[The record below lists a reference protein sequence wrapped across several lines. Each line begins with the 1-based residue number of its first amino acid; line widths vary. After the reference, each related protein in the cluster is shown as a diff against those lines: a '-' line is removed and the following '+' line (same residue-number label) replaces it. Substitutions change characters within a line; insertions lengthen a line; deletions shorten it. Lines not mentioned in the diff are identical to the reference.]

1 MIVMKKDNLH
11 IRAIRYFY
19 DIVGELDEVSYAA
32 LTNFGNNMYMLFMTV
47 TLLSFLVSFALGE
60 DVMGI
65 SLFLTL
71 VYSQFKQDAIIKQLG
86 LDKLVVA
93 KADVKMARK
102 KMMKRTLYQTL
113 QIAVLSLLVSICLW
127 QSQILQESGTSAAE
141 YFQFVTPMTVVLL
154 TLVGFVSFYFANRKR
169 ITFI

>member
-1 MIVMKKDNLH
+1 MKKENLH

-19 DIVGELDEVSYAA
+19 DIVGELDEVSYAT

-47 TLLSFLVSFALGE
+47 TLVSFLVSFALGE

-86 LDKLVVA
+86 LDKLFVA
-93 KADVKMARK
+93 KADVKLARK

-113 QIAVLSLLVSICLW
+113 QIAVLSLLVSIGLW
-127 QSQILQESGTSAAE
+127 HLQIPQESGTSAAE

-154 TLVGFVSFYFANRKR
+154 TLVGFLSFYIVNRKK
-169 ITFI
+169 IKLI

>member
-1 MIVMKKDNLH
+1 MKKENLH

-19 DIVGELDEVSYAA
+19 DIVGELDELSYAA

-47 TLLSFLVSFALGE
+47 TLLIFLVSFALGE

-71 VYSQFKQDAIIKQLG
+71 VYSQVKQEATIKRLG
-86 LDKLVVA
+86 LDKLFVA
-93 KADVKMARK
+93 KADVKLARK

-113 QIAVLSLLVSICLW
+113 QIAVLSLLVSIGLW
-127 QSQILQESGTSAAE
+127 QLQIPQESGTSATE

>member
-1 MIVMKKDNLH
+1 MKKENLH

-19 DIVGELDEVSYAA
+19 DIVGELDEMSYAT

-71 VYSQFKQDAIIKQLG
+71 VYSQVKQEAIIKQLG
-86 LDKLVVA
+86 LAKLVVA
-93 KADVKMARK
+93 KDDVKLARK
-102 KMMKRTLYQTL
+102 KMMKRTLFQTL
-113 QIAVLSLLVSICLW
+113 QIAVYSLLVSIGLW
-127 QSQILQESGTSAAE
+127 QLQIPQESGTSAAE
-141 YFQFVTPMTVVLL
+141 YFQFVTPMTVVLM
-154 TLVGFVSFYFANRKR
+154 TLVGFLSFYIVNRKK
-169 ITFI
+169 IKLI

>member
-1 MIVMKKDNLH
+1 MKKENLH

-19 DIVGELDEVSYAA
+19 DIVGELDEMSYAT

-71 VYSQFKQDAIIKQLG
+71 VYSQVKQEAIIKQLG
-86 LDKLVVA
+86 LAKLVVA
-93 KADVKMARK
+93 KDDVKLARK
-102 KMMKRTLYQTL
+102 KMMKRTLFQTL
-113 QIAVLSLLVSICLW
+113 QIAVYSLLVSIGLW
-127 QSQILQESGTSAAE
+127 QLQIPQESGTSAAE

-154 TLVGFVSFYFANRKR
+154 TLVGFVSFFFANRKK

>member
-1 MIVMKKDNLH
+1 MKKGNLH
-11 IRAIRYFY
+11 IKAIRYFY
-19 DIVGELDEVSYAA
+19 DIVGELDEVSYAT

-47 TLLSFLVSFALGE
+47 TLVSFLVSFALGE

-71 VYSQFKQDAIIKQLG
+71 VYSQFKQGAIIKQLG
-86 LDKLVVA
+86 LDKLFVA
-93 KADVKMARK
+93 KADVKLARK

-113 QIAVLSLLVSICLW
+113 QIAVYSLLVSIALW
-127 QSQILQESGTSAAE
+127 QSHIPQESGTSAAE
-141 YFQFVTPMTVVLL
+141 YFQFVTPMTVVLM
-154 TLVGFVSFYFANRKR
+154 TFIGFVSFYFTNRKK

>member
-1 MIVMKKDNLH
+1 MKKENLH
-11 IRAIRYFY
+11 IKAIRYFY
-19 DIVGELDEVSYAA
+19 DIVAELDEVSYAA

-71 VYSQFKQDAIIKQLG
+71 VYSQVEQEATIKRLG
-86 LDKLVVA
+86 LDKLFVA

-113 QIAVLSLLVSICLW
+113 QIAVLSLLVSIGLW
-127 QSQILQESGTSAAE
+127 QLQIPQESGTSATE

-154 TLVGFVSFYFANRKR
+154 TLVGFVSFYFANRKK

>member
-1 MIVMKKDNLH
+1 MKKENLH
-11 IRAIRYFY
+11 IKAIRYFY
-19 DIVGELDEVSYAA
+19 DIVGELDEVSYAT

-47 TLLSFLVSFALGE
+47 TLVSLLVSFALGE

-86 LDKLVVA
+86 LDKLFVA
-93 KADVKMARK
+93 KADVKLARK
-102 KMMKRTLYQTL
+102 KMMKRTLFQTL
-113 QIAVLSLLVSICLW
+113 QIAVYGLLVSIGLW
-127 QSQILQESGTSAAE
+127 QLQIPQESGTSAAE

-154 TLVGFVSFYFANRKR
+154 TLVGFLSFYIVNRKK
-169 ITFI
+169 IKLI

>member
-1 MIVMKKDNLH
+1 MKKENLH

-47 TLLSFLVSFALGE
+47 TLVSFLVSFALGE

-93 KADVKMARK
+93 KADVKLARK
-102 KMMKRTLYQTL
+102 KMMKRTLFQAL
-113 QIAVLSLLVSICLW
+113 QIAVLSLLVSIGLW
-127 QSQILQESGTSAAE
+127 QLQIPQESGTSAAE

-154 TLVGFVSFYFANRKR
+154 TLVGFLSFYIVNRKK
-169 ITFI
+169 IKLI

>member
-1 MIVMKKDNLH
+1 MKKENLH

-19 DIVGELDEVSYAA
+19 DIVGELDEVSYAT

-47 TLLSFLVSFALGE
+47 ALVGFLVSFALGE

-86 LDKLVVA
+86 LDKLFVA
-93 KADVKMARK
+93 KADVKLARK
-102 KMMKRTLYQTL
+102 KMMKRTLFQTL
-113 QIAVLSLLVSICLW
+113 QIAVYSLLVSIGIW
-127 QSQILQESGTSAAE
+127 QLQIPQESGTSVAE
-141 YFQFVTPMTVVLL
+141 YFQFVTPITVVFL
-154 TLVGFVSFYFANRKR
+154 TLVGFLSFYIVNRKK
-169 ITFI
+169 IKLI

>member
-1 MIVMKKDNLH
+1 MKKENVH
-11 IRAIRYFY
+11 IKAIRYFY
-19 DIVGELDEVSYAA
+19 DIVGELDEVSYAT

-47 TLLSFLVSFALGE
+47 TLVSFLVSFALGE

-86 LDKLVVA
+86 LDKLFVA
-93 KADVKMARK
+93 KADVKLARK
-102 KMMKRTLYQTL
+102 KMMKRTLFQTL
-113 QIAVLSLLVSICLW
+113 QIAVYSLLVSIGLW
-127 QSQILQESGTSAAE
+127 QLQIPQESGTSAAE

-154 TLVGFVSFYFANRKR
+154 TLVGFLSFNIVNRKK
-169 ITFI
+169 IKLI

>member
-1 MIVMKKDNLH
+1 MKKENLH

-19 DIVGELDEVSYAA
+19 DIVGELDEVSYAT

-86 LDKLVVA
+86 LDKLVVE
-93 KADVKMARK
+93 KADVKLARK
-102 KMMKRTLYQTL
+102 KMMKRTLFQTL
-113 QIAVLSLLVSICLW
+113 QIAVYSLLVSIGIW
-127 QSQILQESGTSAAE
+127 QLQIPQESGTSVAE
-141 YFQFVTPMTVVLL
+141 YFQFVTPMTVVFL
-154 TLVGFVSFYFANRKR
+154 SFYIVNRKK
-169 ITFI
+169 IKLI

>member
-1 MIVMKKDNLH
+1 MKKENVH
-11 IRAIRYFY
+11 IKAIRYFY
-19 DIVGELDEVSYAA
+19 DIVGELDEVSYAT
-32 LTNFGNNMYMLFMTV
+32 LTNFGNNMYMLFLTV
-47 TLLSFLVSFALGE
+47 TLVSFLVSFALGE

-86 LDKLVVA
+86 LDKLLVA
-93 KADVKMARK
+93 KADVKLARK

-113 QIAVLSLLVSICLW
+113 QIAVYSLLVSIGIW
-127 QSQILQESGTSAAE
+127 QLHIPQESGTSATE

-154 TLVGFVSFYFANRKR
+154 TVIGFVSFYFANRKK

>member
-1 MIVMKKDNLH
+1 MKKENLH

-86 LDKLVVA
+86 LDKLFVA
-93 KADVKMARK
+93 KADVKLARK
-102 KMMKRTLYQTL
+102 KMMKRTLFQTL
-113 QIAVLSLLVSICLW
+113 QIAVYSLLVSIGMW
-127 QSQILQESGTSAAE
+127 QLQIPQESGTSAAE

-154 TLVGFVSFYFANRKR
+154 TLVGFLSFNIVNRKK
-169 ITFI
+169 IKLI

>member
-1 MIVMKKDNLH
+1 MKKENLH

-32 LTNFGNNMYMLFMTV
+32 LTNFGNNMYMLFITV

-65 SLFLTL
+65 SLFLAL

-102 KMMKRTLYQTL
+102 KMMKRTLFQTL
-113 QIAVLSLLVSICLW
+113 QIAVLSLLVSIGLW
-127 QSQILQESGTSAAE
+127 QSQIPQESGTSAAE
-141 YFQFVTPMTVVLL
+141 YFQFVTPMTVVFL
-154 TLVGFVSFYFANRKR
+154 TLVGFLSFYIVNRKK
-169 ITFI
+169 IKLI

>member
-1 MIVMKKDNLH
+1 MKKENLH

-19 DIVGELDEVSYAA
+19 DIVGELDEISYAT

-47 TLLSFLVSFALGE
+47 TLVSFLVSFALGE
-60 DVMGI
+60 DVKGI

-86 LDKLVVA
+86 LDKLFVA
-93 KADVKMARK
+93 KADVKLARK
-102 KMMKRTLYQTL
+102 KMMKRTLFQTL
-113 QIAVLSLLVSICLW
+113 QIAVLSLLVSIGLW
-127 QSQILQESGTSAAE
+127 QLQIPQESGTSAAE

-154 TLVGFVSFYFANRKR
+154 AIVGFLSFNIVNRKK
-169 ITFI
+169 IKLI

>member
-1 MIVMKKDNLH
+1 MKKENLH
-11 IRAIRYFY
+11 IKAIRYFY
-19 DIVGELDEVSYAA
+19 DIVGELDEVSYAT

-47 TLLSFLVSFALGE
+47 TLVSLLVSFALGE

-86 LDKLVVA
+86 LDKLFVA
-93 KADVKMARK
+93 KADVKLARK
-102 KMMKRTLYQTL
+102 KMMKRTLFQTL
-113 QIAVLSLLVSICLW
+113 QIAVYSLLVSIGLW
-127 QSQILQESGTSAAE
+127 QLQIPQESGTSAAE

-154 TLVGFVSFYFANRKR
+154 TLVGFLSFNIVNRKK
-169 ITFI
+169 IKLI

>member
-1 MIVMKKDNLH
+1 MKKENLH

-19 DIVGELDEVSYAA
+19 DIVGELDEMSYAT

-65 SLFLTL
+65 SFFLTL
-71 VYSQFKQDAIIKQLG
+71 VYSQVKQEAIIKRLG

-113 QIAVLSLLVSICLW
+113 QIAVYSLLVSIGLW
-127 QSQILQESGTSAAE
+127 QLQIPQESGTSATE

-154 TLVGFVSFYFANRKR
+154 TLVGFVSFYFANRKK

>member
-1 MIVMKKDNLH
+1 MKKENLH

-32 LTNFGNNMYMLFMTV
+32 LTNFGNNMYMLFITV

-71 VYSQFKQDAIIKQLG
+71 VYSQFKQDVIIKQLG

-93 KADVKMARK
+93 KAEVKLARK
-102 KMMKRTLYQTL
+102 KMMKRTLFQTL
-113 QIAVLSLLVSICLW
+113 QIAVYSLLVSIGMW
-127 QSQILQESGTSAAE
+127 QLQIPQESGTSAAE

-154 TLVGFVSFYFANRKR
+154 TLVGFISFYIVNRKK
-169 ITFI
+169 IKLI

>member
-1 MIVMKKDNLH
+1 MKKENLH

-32 LTNFGNNMYMLFMTV
+32 LTNFGNNMYMLFITV

-86 LDKLVVA
+86 LAKLVVA
-93 KADVKMARK
+93 KDDVKLARK
-102 KMMKRTLYQTL
+102 KMMKRTLFQTL
-113 QIAVLSLLVSICLW
+113 QIAVYSLLVSIGLW
-127 QSQILQESGTSAAE
+127 QLQIPQESGTSAAE
-141 YFQFVTPMTVVLL
+141 YFQFVTPMTVVLM
-154 TLVGFVSFYFANRKR
+154 TLVGFLSFYIVNRKK
-169 ITFI
+169 IKLI

>member
-1 MIVMKKDNLH
+1 MKKENLH
-11 IRAIRYFY
+11 IKAIRYFY
-19 DIVGELDEVSYAA
+19 DIVGELDEVSYAT

-71 VYSQFKQDAIIKQLG
+71 VYSQVKQEATIKRLG
-86 LDKLVVA
+86 LDKLFVA
-93 KADVKMARK
+93 KADVKLARK

-113 QIAVLSLLVSICLW
+113 QIAVLSLLVSIGLW
-127 QSQILQESGTSAAE
+127 QLQIPQESGTSAAE
-141 YFQFVTPMTVVLL
+141 YYQFVTPMTVVLM
-154 TLVGFVSFYFANRKR
+154 TLVGFVSFYFANRKK

>member
-1 MIVMKKDNLH
+1 MKMENLH

-19 DIVGELDEVSYAA
+19 DIVGELDEMSYAT

-71 VYSQFKQDAIIKQLG
+71 VYSQVKQEAIIKRLG
-86 LDKLVVA
+86 LNKLFVA
-93 KADVKMARK
+93 KADVKLARK

-113 QIAVLSLLVSICLW
+113 QIAVLSLLVSIGLW
-127 QSQILQESGTSAAE
+127 QLQIPQESGTSAAE

-154 TLVGFVSFYFANRKR
+154 TVVGFVSFYFANRKK

>member
-1 MIVMKKDNLH
+1 MKKENVH
-11 IRAIRYFY
+11 IKAIRYFY
-19 DIVGELDEVSYAA
+19 DIVGELDAVSYAT

-47 TLLSFLVSFALGE
+47 TLVSFLVSFALGE

-71 VYSQFKQDAIIKQLG
+71 VYSQFKQNAIIKQLA
-86 LDKLVVA
+86 LDKLLVA
-93 KADVKMARK
+93 KADVKLARK

-113 QIAVLSLLVSICLW
+113 QIAVYSLLVSIGIW
-127 QSQILQESGTSAAE
+127 QLHIPQESGTSAAE

-154 TLVGFVSFYFANRKR
+154 TLVGFLSFNIVNRKK
-169 ITFI
+169 IKLI

>member
-1 MIVMKKDNLH
+1 MKKENLH

-19 DIVGELDEVSYAA
+19 DIVGELDEVSYAT

-47 TLLSFLVSFALGE
+47 TLVSFLVSFALGE

-93 KADVKMARK
+93 KADVKLARK
-102 KMMKRTLYQTL
+102 KMMKRTLFQAL
-113 QIAVLSLLVSICLW
+113 QIAVLSLLVSIGLW
-127 QSQILQESGTSAAE
+127 QLQIPQESGTSAAE

-154 TLVGFVSFYFANRKR
+154 TMVGFLSFYIVNRKK
-169 ITFI
+169 IKLI

>member
-1 MIVMKKDNLH
+1 MKKENLH
-11 IRAIRYFY
+11 IKAIRYFY
-19 DIVGELDEVSYAA
+19 DIVGELDQVSYAT
-32 LTNFGNNMYMLFMTV
+32 LTNFGNNMYMLFLTV
-47 TLLSFLVSFALGE
+47 TLVSFLVSFALGE

-86 LDKLVVA
+86 LDKLLVA
-93 KADVKMARK
+93 KADVKLARK

-113 QIAVLSLLVSICLW
+113 QIAVYSLLVSIGIW
-127 QSQILQESGTSAAE
+127 QLQIPQESGTNAAE

-154 TLVGFVSFYFANRKR
+154 TFIGFVSFYFANRKK

>member
-1 MIVMKKDNLH
+1 MKKENLH

-19 DIVGELDEVSYAA
+19 DIVGELDEVSYAT

-71 VYSQFKQDAIIKQLG
+71 VYSQVKQEAIIKRLG
-86 LDKLVVA
+86 LDKLFVA

-113 QIAVLSLLVSICLW
+113 QIAVLSLLVSIGLW
-127 QSQILQESGTSAAE
+127 QLQIPQESGTSAAE

-154 TLVGFVSFYFANRKR
+154 SLVGFVSFYFANRKK

>member
-1 MIVMKKDNLH
+1 MKKENLH

-19 DIVGELDEVSYAA
+19 DIVGELDEVSYAT
-32 LTNFGNNMYMLFMTV
+32 LTNFGNNMYMLFMTM
-47 TLLSFLVSFALGE
+47 TLVSFLVSFALGE

-71 VYSQFKQDAIIKQLG
+71 VYSQFKQDAIIKQMG
-86 LDKLVVA
+86 LDKLFVA
-93 KADVKMARK
+93 KAEVKMARK

-113 QIAVLSLLVSICLW
+113 QIAVLSLLVSIGLW
-127 QSQILQESGTSAAE
+127 QFQIPQERGTSAAE

-154 TLVGFVSFYFANRKR
+154 TLVGFLSFNIVNRKK
-169 ITFI
+169 IKLI

>member
-1 MIVMKKDNLH
+1 MKKENLH

-32 LTNFGNNMYMLFMTV
+32 LTNFGNNMYMLFITV

-65 SLFLTL
+65 SLFLAL

-102 KMMKRTLYQTL
+102 KMMKRTLFQTL
-113 QIAVLSLLVSICLW
+113 QIAVLSLLVSIGLW
-127 QSQILQESGTSAAE
+127 QSQIPQESGTSAAE

-154 TLVGFVSFYFANRKR
+154 AIVGFLSFYIVNRKK
-169 ITFI
+169 IKLI

>member
-1 MIVMKKDNLH
+1 MKKENVH
-11 IRAIRYFY
+11 IKAIRYFY
-19 DIVGELDEVSYAA
+19 DIVGELDEVSYAT

-47 TLLSFLVSFALGE
+47 TLVSFLVSFALGE

-86 LDKLVVA
+86 LDKLFVA
-93 KADVKMARK
+93 KADVKLARK
-102 KMMKRTLYQTL
+102 KMMKRTLFQTL
-113 QIAVLSLLVSICLW
+113 QIAVYSLLVSIGLW
-127 QSQILQESGTSAAE
+127 QLQIPQESGTSAAE

-154 TLVGFVSFYFANRKR
+154 TLVGFLSFYIVNRKK
-169 ITFI
+169 IKLI

>member
-1 MIVMKKDNLH
+1 MKKENLH

-19 DIVGELDEVSYAA
+19 DIIGELDEVSYAT

-86 LDKLVVA
+86 LDKLVVE
-93 KADVKMARK
+93 KADVKLARK
-102 KMMKRTLYQTL
+102 KMMKRTLFQTL
-113 QIAVLSLLVSICLW
+113 QIAVYSLLVSIGIW
-127 QSQILQESGTSAAE
+127 QLQIPQESGTSAAE
-141 YFQFVTPMTVVLL
+141 YFQFVTPMTVVFL
-154 TLVGFVSFYFANRKR
+154 TLVGFLSFYIVNRKK
-169 ITFI
+169 IKLI

>member
-1 MIVMKKDNLH
+1 MKKENLH

-19 DIVGELDEVSYAA
+19 DIVGELDEVSYAT

-86 LDKLVVA
+86 LDKLFVA
-93 KADVKMARK
+93 KADVKLARK
-102 KMMKRTLYQTL
+102 KMMKRTLFQTL
-113 QIAVLSLLVSICLW
+113 QIAVYSLLVSIGIW
-127 QSQILQESGTSAAE
+127 QLQIPQESGTSVAE
-141 YFQFVTPMTVVLL
+141 YFQFVTPITVVFL
-154 TLVGFVSFYFANRKR
+154 TLVGFLSFYIVNRKK
-169 ITFI
+169 IKLI

>member
-1 MIVMKKDNLH
+1 MKKENLH

-19 DIVGELDEVSYAA
+19 DIVGELDEVSYAT

-86 LDKLVVA
+86 LDKLVVE
-93 KADVKMARK
+93 KADVKLARK
-102 KMMKRTLYQTL
+102 KMMKRTLFQTL
-113 QIAVLSLLVSICLW
+113 QIAVYSLLVSIGIW
-127 QSQILQESGTSAAE
+127 QLQIPQESGTSAAE
-141 YFQFVTPMTVVLL
+141 YFQFVTPMTVVFL
-154 TLVGFVSFYFANRKR
+154 TLVGFLSFYIVNRKK
-169 ITFI
+169 IKLI

>member
-1 MIVMKKDNLH
+1 MKKENLH

-19 DIVGELDEVSYAA
+19 DIVGELDEVSYAT
-32 LTNFGNNMYMLFMTV
+32 LTDFGNNMYMLFMTV
-47 TLLSFLVSFALGE
+47 SLLSFLVSFVLGE

-102 KMMKRTLYQTL
+102 KMMKRTLFQTL
-113 QIAVLSLLVSICLW
+113 QIAVYSLLVSIGIW
-127 QSQILQESGTSAAE
+127 QLQIPQESGTSAAE
-141 YFQFVTPMTVVLL
+141 YFQFVTPMTVVFL
-154 TLVGFVSFYFANRKR
+154 TLVGFLSFYIVNRKKIKR
-169 ITFI
+169 I